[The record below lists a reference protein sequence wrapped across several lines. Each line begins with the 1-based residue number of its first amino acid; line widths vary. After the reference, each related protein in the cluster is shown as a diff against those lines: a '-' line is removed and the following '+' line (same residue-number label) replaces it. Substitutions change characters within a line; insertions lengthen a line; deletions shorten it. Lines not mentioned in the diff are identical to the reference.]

1 MRPFLALM
9 CVAAVTVP
17 SCIIIEAEPTNFT
30 SVALHIPDFQ
40 SSLRFV
46 HASVGGSPLDDAP
59 VLVVAHRP
67 SVVLGLRG
75 RPAEEAIASGARL
88 VRLADGA
95 SVPMSVR
102 SGLYDV
108 QGRAVPGASTTGWSF
123 VPDEPLED
131 GWHLLRVDLA
141 GLIALGQN
149 VGYQEFSPRDGDVL
163 YSRFRVD
170 SAQEW
175 VNTEVRCERRDREGN
190 LLPTDEQRC
199 TFAAAL
205 SEEGPVSWEGA
216 MLDVRY
222 DGVTAECGALET
234 NDVAAWRSC
243 ALPPSTD
250 VEITLELL
258 GTASGGPVGPP
269 PTRHTFA
276 FESVIP
282 AGQVTD
288 LRGFSTWVPVEP
300 NLGLVP

>member
-46 HASVGGSPLDDAP
+46 HASVGGYPLDDAP

-123 VPDEPLED
+123 VRDEPLRT
-131 GWHLLRVDLA
+131 GGTSSASTSRGSSRSARTWATKSSRRAMATSSTPAFV
-141 GLIALGQN
+141 
-149 VGYQEFSPRDGDVL
+149 STPR
-163 YSRFRVD
+163 
-170 SAQEW
+170 
-175 VNTEVRCERRDREGN
+175 
-190 LLPTDEQRC
+190 
-199 TFAAAL
+199 
-205 SEEGPVSWEGA
+205 
-216 MLDVRY
+216 
-222 DGVTAECGALET
+222 
-234 NDVAAWRSC
+234 RS
-243 ALPPSTD
+243 
-250 VEITLELL
+250 
-258 GTASGGPVGPP
+258 G
-269 PTRHTFA
+269 
-276 FESVIP
+276 
-282 AGQVTD
+282 
-288 LRGFSTWVPVEP
+288 
-300 NLGLVP
+300 